1 MNYDIAEIFGGG
13 TAGKEYGA
21 NKFLE

>member
-1 MNYDIAEIFGGG
+1 MKYDIAEIFGGG